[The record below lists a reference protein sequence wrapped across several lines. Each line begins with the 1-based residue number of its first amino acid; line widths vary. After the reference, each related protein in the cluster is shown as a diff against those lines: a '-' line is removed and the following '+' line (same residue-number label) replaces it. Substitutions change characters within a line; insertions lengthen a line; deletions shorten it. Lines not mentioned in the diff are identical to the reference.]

1 MWPFWLV
8 GSRCHLQTV
17 YEASIMG
24 TCSYVLPI
32 TNSWPLDIASFFVK
46 ADIESTSSAVV
57 GSSFQIFWQVFYL
70 FDSISSRVFSWRQ
83 KNLFIIQSSCHNIIK
98 FSSIQDKE
106 TTNYLCFINLCNILS
121 SFFDCSSAPPLLCC
135 LHTNQCSILVTRYCN
150 DLRIL
155 GLMSNFKFCCL
166 LNLF

>member
-24 TCSYVLPI
+24 TCSYALPI

-106 TTNYLCFINLCNILS
+106 TTTFASSTFVIYCLLSLIAVLHHLCFVVCTPINVQS
-121 SFFDCSSAPPLLCC
+121 W
-135 LHTNQCSILVTRYCN
+135 
-150 DLRIL
+150 
-155 GLMSNFKFCCL
+155 
-166 LNLF
+166 

>member
-1 MWPFWLV
+1 MPCRLLTH
-8 GSRCHLQTV
+8 GPLTQHHSLSRQILRVHHLLQQ
-17 YEASIMG
+17 
-24 TCSYVLPI
+24 VLLFKF
-32 TNSWPLDIASFFVK
+32 SDK
-46 ADIESTSSAVV
+46 C
-57 GSSFQIFWQVFYL
+57 FYL
-70 FDSISSRVFSWRQ
+70 FDSIRSRVFSQRQ
-83 KNLFIIQSSCHNIIK
+83 KNVFIIQSSCHNIIK

-166 LNLF
+166 LNQF